1 MANITYSLGGTSFD
15 AVPEKMERSLDL
27 PVRSEAT
34 LGRGMVH
41 VVGIGKESIVLT
53 GKYMT
58 GNVKSAIETLY
69 EACESTGATSIF
81 NDGIANR
88 NVLITK
94 FETTP
99 IVGKTEGYGFRIELV
114 VLG

>member
-15 AVPEKMERSLDL
+15 AVPEKMDRVLDL

-34 LGRGMVH
+34 LGRGIVH

-58 GNVKSAIETLY
+58 GSVKSAIEALY
-69 EACESTGATSIF
+69 EACESTGATSVF
-81 NDGIANR
+81 NDGSTER
-88 NVLITK
+88 NVLIKK

-99 IVGKTEGYGFRIELV
+99 IVGKTEGFGFRIELV
-114 VLG
+114 VVG